1 MQATEKETVKSAD
14 ALTDWM
20 FQDAVGVYKNSS
32 KWACV
37 ARYFVNPAFRIVV
50 QFRFLQWIKQ
60 LEHADKSKIQIIVSP
75 LRILPL
81 QQENEGAVQ

>member
-1 MQATEKETVKSAD
+1 MQATDKKTVKRAD

-20 FQDAVGVYKNSS
+20 FQDSVGVYKNSS

-50 QFRFLQWIKQ
+50 QFRFFAMDAASSEMPHID
-60 LEHADKSKIQIIVSP
+60 EMV
-75 LRILPL
+75 
-81 QQENEGAVQ
+81 AV